1 MRAPFL
7 HLRPL
12 EWKSEKPGSEPG
24 SAAHRRR
31 KHALAASFLLAVSLT
46 PAFAQ
51 SAPSDAAARPAA
63 SQSSATQS
71 SGAPANQAAPQ
82 QGNGGNFIDGETASS
97 QNLAKAEQEDEE
109 YVFRH
114 SASVRAFARLF
125 HLSPDVASGF
135 FWAFNA
141 IILFVFVGYF
151 LVTGL
156 PKVFRSRR
164 QLLDRQIVE
173 ARTATERAEE
183 RLRAVEERLGRLD
196 SEIAA
201 VREQAE
207 RDSANDELRI
217 KQTMEDEKRKIVTS
231 AEQEIAAA
239 GAAAERRL
247 RKFAAELAVERAT
260 SRLHLTEGDD
270 RTLIQEFAASL
281 GSNGS
286 QGGRN

>member
-1 MRAPFL
+1 MRASFP
-7 HLRPL
+7 RPL
-12 EWKSEKPGSEPG
+12 AI
-24 SAAHRRR
+24 AA
-31 KHALAASFLLAVSLT
+31 LLLSVSLT
-46 PAFAQ
+46 PLLGQ
-51 SAPSDAAARPAA
+51 SASPKPVEPSPAARQA
-63 SQSSATQS
+63 
-71 SGAPANQAAPQ
+71 AAPQ
-82 QGNGGNFIDGETASS
+82 NPAPQGEGDSGVFIDSKTATS

-109 YVFRH
+109 YVFKH
-114 SASVRAFARLF
+114 SPSVRAFAKIF
-125 HLSPDVASGF
+125 HLSPDGASMA

-151 LVTGL
+151 LVKGL
-156 PKVFRSRR
+156 PKAFRSRR
-164 QLLDRQIVE
+164 QQLERQIVE
-173 ARTATERAEE
+173 ARIATEKAEA
-183 RLRAVEERLGRLD
+183 RLRAVEERLSHLD
-196 SEIAA
+196 SEIAS

-207 RDSANDELRI
+207 RDSADDETRL
-217 KQTMEDEKRKIVTS
+217 KQTMEDEKRKIVAS

-247 RKFAAELAVERAT
+247 RRFAAELAVDRAT

>member
-1 MRAPFL
+1 MRVPFL
-7 HLRPL
+7 LLLRPL
-12 EWKSEKPGSEPG
+12 EPGSEPG
-24 SAAHRRR
+24 SEPDSGAHRHR
-31 KHALAASFLLAVSLT
+31 KHALAASFLLAVSLVSLP

-51 SAPSDAAARPAA
+51 SAPQGAAARPAA
-63 SQSSATQS
+63 TQPAAT
-71 SGAPANQAAPQ
+71 PASQAAPQ
-82 QGNGGNFIDGETASS
+82 QGNGGNFIDSKTANS

-109 YVFRH
+109 YVFKH

-125 HLSPDVASGF
+125 HLSPDIASGF

-141 IILFVFVGYF
+141 LILFVFVGYF

-156 PKVFRSRR
+156 PKAFRSRR
-164 QLLDRQIVE
+164 QRLDREIAE
-173 ARTATERAEE
+173 ARTATEKAEE
-183 RLRAVEERLGRLD
+183 RLRVVEERLGRLD

-217 KQTMEDEKRKIVTS
+217 KQAMEDEKQKIVAS

-260 SRLHLTEGDD
+260 SRLRLTEGDD

-281 GSNGS
+281 GSNGNH
-286 QGGRN
+286 GGRN

>member
-7 HLRPL
+7 RPL
-12 EWKSEKPGSEPG
+12 
-24 SAAHRRR
+24 AAT
-31 KHALAASFLLAVSLT
+31 LLVAAALT

-51 SAPSDAAARPAA
+51 TPAGAQHPAA
-63 SQSSATQS
+63 QP
-71 SGAPANQAAPQ
+71 SGAPENPAPQ
-82 QGNGGNFIDGETASS
+82 SNSVFIDNKTATS

-109 YVFRH
+109 YVFKH
-114 SASVRAFARLF
+114 SKPVRAFARLF

-135 FWAFNA
+135 FWALNA
-141 IILFVFVGYF
+141 ILLFVVVGYF

-156 PKVFRSRR
+156 PKAFRSRR
-164 QLLDRQIVE
+164 QQLDRQIVE
-173 ARTATERAEE
+173 ARSATEKADE
-183 RLRAVEERLGRLD
+183 RLRAVEERLSHLD

-207 RDSANDELRI
+207 RDSANDEIRI
-217 KQTMEDEKRKIVTS
+217 RQAMEDEKKKIVTA
-231 AEQEIAAA
+231 AEQEITAA

-247 RKFAAELAVERAT
+247 RKFAAELAVDRAT

-281 GSNGS
+281 GPNGS

>member
-1 MRAPFL
+1 MRTPFL
-7 HLRPL
+7 LLRPL
-12 EWKSEKPGSEPG
+12 KRGSEPG
-24 SAAHRRR
+24 PETGSGAHRNR
-31 KHALAASFLLAVSLT
+31 KHALAAGFLLAVSLT

-51 SAPSDAAARPAA
+51 SASPNATARPA
-63 SQSSATQS
+63 ATQS
-71 SGAPANQAAPQ
+71 SGVSANQAAPQ
-82 QGNGGNFIDGETASS
+82 QGNGGSFIDSKTATS

-109 YVFRH
+109 YVFKH

-156 PKVFRSRR
+156 PKAFRSRR

-173 ARTATERAEE
+173 ARVATEKAEE
-183 RLRAVEERLGRLD
+183 RLRTVEERLGRLD

-217 KQTMEDEKRKIVTS
+217 KQTMEDEKQKIVAS

-260 SRLHLTEGDD
+260 SRLRLTEGDD

>member
-1 MRAPFL
+1 MRVPFL
-7 HLRPL
+7 RL
-12 EWKSEKPGSEPG
+12 G
-24 SAAHRRR
+24 AATLL
-31 KHALAASFLLAVSLT
+31 LAASLFSVSLT

-51 SAPSDAAARPAA
+51 TSVPQAHQPAGVPA
-63 SQSSATQS
+63 SPPTQHQTNTSQQQNSSEFMDSRT
-71 SGAPANQAAPQ
+71 AN
-82 QGNGGNFIDGETASS
+82 S

-109 YVFRH
+109 YVFKH
-114 SASVRAFARLF
+114 SDSVRAFAKMF
-125 HLSPDVASGF
+125 HLSPEAASMV
-135 FWAFNA
+135 FWSLNA
-141 IILFVFVGYF
+141 VLLFVFVGYF

-156 PKVFRSRR
+156 PKAFRSRR
-164 QLLDRQIVE
+164 QQLDRQIVE
-173 ARTATERAEE
+173 AHVATEKAEE

-207 RDSANDELRI
+207 RDSAHDEARI
-217 KQTMEDEKRKIVTS
+217 KQAMEDEKKKIVAS
-231 AEQEIAAA
+231 AEQEIASA

-270 RTLIQEFAASL
+270 RTLIQEFASSL

-286 QGGRN
+286 EGGRN

>member
-1 MRAPFL
+1 MRVPFL
-7 HLRPL
+7 RL
-12 EWKSEKPGSEPG
+12 G
-24 SAAHRRR
+24 AAT
-31 KHALAASFLLAVSLT
+31 LLLVASLFSVSLT

-51 SAPSDAAARPAA
+51 TSVPQAHRPAGVPA
-63 SQSSATQS
+63 SPPTQHQANTSQQQNSSEFMDSRT
-71 SGAPANQAAPQ
+71 AN
-82 QGNGGNFIDGETASS
+82 S

-109 YVFRH
+109 YVFKH
-114 SASVRAFARLF
+114 SDSVRAFAKMF
-125 HLSPDVASGF
+125 HLSPEAASMV
-135 FWAFNA
+135 FWSLNA
-141 IILFVFVGYF
+141 VLLFVFVGYF

-156 PKVFRSRR
+156 PKAFRSRR
-164 QLLDRQIVE
+164 QQLDRQIVE
-173 ARTATERAEE
+173 AHVATEKAEE

-207 RDSANDELRI
+207 RDSAHDEARI
-217 KQTMEDEKRKIVTS
+217 KQAMEDEKKKIVAS
-231 AEQEIAAA
+231 AEQEIASA

-270 RTLIQEFAASL
+270 RTLIQEFASSL

-286 QGGRN
+286 EGGRN

>member
-7 HLRPL
+7 RPL
-12 EWKSEKPGSEPG
+12 
-24 SAAHRRR
+24 AAT
-31 KHALAASFLLAVSLT
+31 LFVAAALT

-51 SAPSDAAARPAA
+51 TPAGAQHPAAQPSSAPENP
-63 SQSSATQS
+63 
-71 SGAPANQAAPQ
+71 APQ
-82 QGNGGNFIDGETASS
+82 SNSVFIDNKTATS

-109 YVFRH
+109 YVFKH
-114 SASVRAFARLF
+114 SKPVSAFARLF

-135 FWAFNA
+135 FWALNA
-141 IILFVFVGYF
+141 ILLFAVVGYY

-156 PKVFRSRR
+156 PKAFRSRR
-164 QLLDRQIVE
+164 QQLDRQIVE
-173 ARTATERAEE
+173 ARSATEKADE
-183 RLRAVEERLGRLD
+183 RLRAVEERLSHLD

-207 RDSANDELRI
+207 RDSANDEIRI
-217 KQTMEDEKRKIVTS
+217 RQAMEDEKKKIVTA
-231 AEQEIAAA
+231 AEQEITAA

-247 RKFAAELAVERAT
+247 RKFAAELAVDRAT

-281 GSNGS
+281 GHNGS